1 MNMRTKSACLRVLV
15 LPLLLGVA
23 LDAHAQENCCI
34 RDVWTAPFALPP
46 AADQGWSW
54 AFSQDMV
61 SALQSKLPHIDC
73 PPIDLS
79 WTGNT
84 IGHAYKSVGE
94 VTTEGLTQI
103 DHDGH
108 LRGTFVARVRLI
120 DPDHGDAVLREARPV
135 SWTGLLTDGLNHQ
148 VSNYEPSTGSR
159 NASWM
164 DLTGEL
170 GKQFMDINTLI
181 YDYERKPQ
189 KCQVNLTGE
198 TKDVVDAGKTVTVTV
213 SDIID
218 HEGRPPQPWQRI
230 VIHPDKGKLLNCT
243 RRSQNPDDCV
253 FEAGSGTFEFTYQ
266 APDNCKIST
275 DTLTVYNSCEKRSRS
290 HPLGDTAPEDTIGTK
305 TLNITCDRWDV
316 TVTYTEQVGWNRNTD
331 QGLTQMSRN
340 YSITLKGRVHF
351 KERRGSELW
360 YESDSASIDLND
372 LFSRLDVLKSKNPGK
387 PDLKTNV
394 TWGATRSGQVPMKMR
409 VRFSPKFHNY
419 SVQWVPWKEDP
430 IVYKGTYQWSGWQ
443 APQVAPP
450 EGAFEFTCREI
461 VNALPEWPPGQQ
473 PFAEGQTVLKGQ
485 ESWRDPSSS
494 VVVHGS
500 PFVDMSQE
508 CTFPAKAF
516 TPNSLTLSGVIDPL
530 SNPYAKTRSWEV
542 RRPQ

>member
-1 MNMRTKSACLRVLV
+1 MKTESAWLRVLI
-15 LPLLLGVA
+15 LGSLLLGVA
-23 LDAHAQENCCI
+23 LDAHAQVNCCL
-34 RDVWTAPFALPP
+34 RKVWTAPFTLPP
-46 AADQGWSW
+46 GDAANWSTHFAT
-54 AFSQDMV
+54 AFDDPFHQV
-61 SALQSKLPHIDC
+61 LPHAKC
-73 PPIDLS
+73 PVIVEFSEEPINHD
-79 WTGNT
+79 
-84 IGHAYKSVGE
+84 YRFVGE

-103 DHDGH
+103 GHDGN

-120 DPDHGDAVLREARPV
+120 DPDHGDGVVKEARL
-135 SWTGLLTDGLNHQ
+135 SWTGMLKEGLPHQ
-148 VSNYEPSTGSR
+148 VSQYEPSTNSL
-159 NASWM
+159 NPSSVNPM
-164 DLTGEL
+164 GEL
-170 GKQFMDINTLI
+170 SKQFLDIDALI

-189 KCQVNLTGE
+189 RCRVALTGE
-198 TKDVVDAGKTVTVTV
+198 DKDVVDAGKTVTVTV
-213 SDIID
+213 SNIID

-243 RRSQNPDDCV
+243 RRSQNPNDCV
-253 FEAGSGTFEFTYQ
+253 FEAGSGRLEFTYQ
-266 APDNCKIST
+266 APDDCKIST

-290 HPLGDTAPEDTIGTK
+290 HPLGDTAPEDTIATK
-305 TLNITCDRWDV
+305 TLDITCDRWDV

-340 YSITLKGRVHF
+340 YSITLKARVHF
-351 KERRGSELW
+351 RERRGSELW
-360 YESDSASIDLND
+360 YESESASIDLAD
-372 LFSRLDVLKSKNPGK
+372 LFSRLDVAKSQNPGK

-394 TWGATRSGQVPMKMR
+394 TWGAKRSGQVPMKMS
-409 VRFSPKFHNY
+409 VRFAPKFHKY
-419 SVQWVPWKEDP
+419 SVGWLPWKGDP

-450 EGAFEFTCREI
+450 TGAFEFTCREI

-485 ESWRDPSSS
+485 SSWRDPSSS
-494 VVVHGS
+494 VVVHGA

-508 CTFPAKAF
+508 CTFPPNAF